1 MQLPEKCKTQFGRKI
16 NWFVVVDKRHA
27 HPGKI
32 KLHHNRPNS
41 LANAAHAASEFRKQ
55 RLTFLS
61 ISIITKYFALPCK
74 VQKTTKK
81 YIIPRCYSTILQQI
95 QSCAQRRHCCNQIPH
110 AISSCQGN
118 VAHVHRINGSLYF
131 HTPFCYDSHAAWLRK
146 FPTCS
151 TMHCI
156 CIHIIRKTIV
166 RICTRSHLFP
176 AVADV
181 SKIPVYVNYSCVIAV
196 VCVRILIDAER
207 LNSKCQVE
215 ITLQRI
221 PCSPVHH
228 KRSSID
234 SAQSIHTSEFQA
246 HCTKKTSA
254 RACNVSKTSS
264 LQRHSNSR
272 WYT

>member
-1 MQLPEKCKTQFGRKI
+1 MQSPE
-16 NWFVVVDKRHA
+16 N
-27 HPGKI
+27 
-32 KLHHNRPNS
+32 N
-41 LANAAHAASEFRKQ
+41 E
-55 RLTFLS
+55 
-61 ISIITKYFALPCK
+61 
-74 VQKTTKK
+74 K
-81 YIIPRCYSTILQQI
+81 YIVPRCYSTILQQI
-95 QSCAQRRHCCNQIPH
+95 QSCTQRRHCCNQIPH

-151 TMHCI
+151 TMHCV

-166 RICTRSHLFP
+166 RIRTRSHLFP
-176 AVADV
+176 AVVDV

-196 VCVRILIDAER
+196 VCVRILIDAEK

-234 SAQSIHTSEFQA
+234 SAHSIHTSEFQA
-246 HCTKKTSA
+246 HCTKRKP
-254 RACNVSKTSS
+254 
-264 LQRHSNSR
+264 
-272 WYT
+272 